1 MKRLLRWLR
10 PDTLGAQIALVL
22 FAAIALFQVVVAT
35 TYVFSDPD
43 WTIAVVEPSEIIATA
58 ATAIDAVAPP
68 KRAATIAEMH
78 RVAPWLKFTITDDAP
93 AGSRIALKTGTA
105 ELIRKRLWPDAIV
118 RAPVVKMPKPDS
130 DFAIGLRNGGYLV
143 IGITEERRSQALEEE
158 RRGTTAKRI
167 AMSRNLESSAALFLV
182 SALLLTVWLTLAVI
196 APLYRLMRQAE
207 KLPLDRGRSEPIKES
222 GPREI
227 RHLSRALNRM
237 QRRIDSMI
245 ESRSRALAAISHDLR
260 TIITR
265 MRLRTEFIG
274 DEALKAKMMKDVET
288 MDSML
293 HKNLVYL
300 RGEESGV
307 GMGLIDLDS
316 LLQTIADEFADLG
329 HEVSYAGGKHQTV
342 YGSLEDFQRLFS
354 NLVENAVNHGQ
365 HVVVSATQP
374 QDGFIVVDVAD
385 DGPGIAA
392 DKKDQLLE
400 PFVRG
405 EPART
410 VNAKSGFGLGL
421 SIVASLTEKAGGKLQ
436 LLDRA
441 PNGLIAR
448 VALPAAFS

>member
-329 HEVSYAGGKHQTV
+329 HDVSYAGGKHQTV

-385 DGPGIAA
+385 DGPGIPAG
-392 DKKDQLLE
+392 KKDQLLE

-405 EPART
+405 EPARR
-410 VNAKSGFGLGL
+410 VDAKSGFGLGL